1 MNYYYDCLLNWNEQ
15 EAYEFYEWNDYDYLE
30 LIKKIPLVKVKHKVL
45 LDFIQNN
52 VKVDKEFLE
61 MIKDKTLVSDKKN
74 FKRIEYASLFT
85 DTKNVIA
92 LEFNEE
98 GLSISRSNL
107 LIDDDLN
114 ILEVI
119 YGIKETTFDYEII
132 KKIEMNQTLIQEK
145 EAKKLILLEINNL
158 YQNKEIDKLKYLYYE
173 YKKENINDIDYIY
186 EQIKSDL
193 ERKIDQ
199 DILKLYH
206 IIKLSYHKV

>member
-45 LDFIQNN
+45 LDFIQNS

-119 YGIKETTFDYEII
+119 YGIKETTFNYEII
-132 KKIEMNQTLIQEK
+132 KKIEMNQTLRQEK

-173 YKKENINDIDYIY
+173 YKKENIKDIDYIY

-193 ERKIDQ
+193 E
-199 DILKLYH
+199 
-206 IIKLSYHKV
+206 

>member
-45 LDFIQNN
+45 LDFIQNS

-119 YGIKETTFDYEII
+119 YGIKETTFNYEII
-132 KKIEMNQTLIQEK
+132 KKIEMNQTLRKEK

>member
-15 EAYEFYEWNDYDYLE
+15 EAYEFYEWNDYEYIK

-45 LDFIQNN
+45 LDFIQNS

-119 YGIKETTFDYEII
+119 YGIKETTFNYEII
-132 KKIEMNQTLIQEK
+132 KKIEMNQTLRQEK

-186 EQIKSDL
+186 EQIKNDL

>member
-119 YGIKETTFDYEII
+119 YGIKETTFNYEII
-132 KKIEMNQTLIQEK
+132 KKIEMNQTLRQEK

-158 YQNKEIDKLKYLYYE
+158 CQNKEIDKLKYLYYE

-186 EQIKSDL
+186 EQIKNDL

>member
-1 MNYYYDCLLNWNEQ
+1 MNYYYDIILNWNEG

-45 LDFIQNN
+45 LDLICNDI
-52 VKVDKEFLE
+52 KVEESFLE
-61 MIKDKTLVSDKKN
+61 MIEGKTLVSDKKN
-74 FKRIEYASLFT
+74 FKKIEYACLFT

-92 LEFNEE
+92 LEFNGE
-98 GLSISRSNL
+98 GISISRSNL

-114 ILEVI
+114 VLEVI
-119 YGIKETTFDYEII
+119 YGMKETNLNYEIL
-132 KKIEMNQTLIQEK
+132 KKIEETQTLRQER

-158 YQNKEIDKLKYLYYE
+158 YNNKEIDKLKYLYYE
-173 YKKENINDIDYIY
+173 YKKENIGDIDYIY
-186 EQIKSDL
+186 EHIINDL
-193 ERKIDQ
+193 NKKIDK

>member
-119 YGIKETTFDYEII
+119 YGIKETTFNYEII
-132 KKIEMNQTLIQEK
+132 KKIEMNQTLRQEK

>member
-45 LDFIQNN
+45 LDFIQNS

-132 KKIEMNQTLIQEK
+132 KKIERNKTLRQEK

-193 ERKIDQ
+193 EKKIDQ

>member
-45 LDFIQNN
+45 LDFIQNS

-132 KKIEMNQTLIQEK
+132 KKIEMNQTLRQEK

-193 ERKIDQ
+193 EKKIDQ

>member
-1 MNYYYDCLLNWNEQ
+1 MNYYYDIILNWNELN
-15 EAYEFYEWNDYDYLE
+15 AYEFYEWNDFDYLE
-30 LIKKIPLVKVKHKVL
+30 LIKKIPLIKVKHKTLVDL
-45 LDFIQNN
+45 ICN
-52 VKVDKEFLE
+52 KVRVEKEFLE
-61 MIKDKTLVSDKKN
+61 MIKDKTLVSNKKN
-74 FKRIEYASLFT
+74 FKRIDYACLFT

-114 ILEVI
+114 VLEVI
-119 YGIKETTFDYEII
+119 YGIKETNLNYEILN
-132 KKIEMNQTLIQEK
+132 KIDNEPTLRQER

-158 YQNKEIDKLKYLYYE
+158 YEKKEIDKLKYLYYE

-193 ERKIDQ
+193 DKKLNKE
-199 DILKLYH
+199 ILKLYY

>member
-45 LDFIQNN
+45 LDFIQNS

-119 YGIKETTFDYEII
+119 YGIKETTFNYEII
-132 KKIEMNQTLIQEK
+132 KKIEMNQTLRQEK

-186 EQIKSDL
+186 EQIKNDL

>member
-74 FKRIEYASLFT
+74 FKRIGYASLFT

-132 KKIEMNQTLIQEK
+132 KKIEMNQTLRQEK

>member
-132 KKIEMNQTLIQEK
+132 KKIEMNQTLRQEK

-173 YKKENINDIDYIY
+173 YKKENIIDIDYIY

-193 ERKIDQ
+193 EKKIDQ

>member
-45 LDFIQNN
+45 LDFIQNS

-92 LEFNEE
+92 LEFNKE
-98 GLSISRSNL
+98 GLNISRSNL

-132 KKIEMNQTLIQEK
+132 KKIEMNQTLRQEK

>member
-74 FKRIEYASLFT
+74 FKRIGYASLFT

-132 KKIEMNQTLIQEK
+132 KKIEMNQTLRQEK

-193 ERKIDQ
+193 EKKIDQ

>member
-1 MNYYYDCLLNWNEQ
+1 MNYYYDIILNWNEG

-45 LDFIQNN
+45 LDLICNDI
-52 VKVDKEFLE
+52 KVEESFLE
-61 MIKDKTLVSDKKN
+61 MIEGKTLVSDKKN
-74 FKRIEYASLFT
+74 FKKIEYACLFT

-92 LEFNEE
+92 LEFNGE
-98 GLSISRSNL
+98 GISISRSNL

-114 ILEVI
+114 VLEVI
-119 YGIKETTFDYEII
+119 YGMKETNLNYEML
-132 KKIEMNQTLIQEK
+132 KKIEETQTLRQER

-158 YQNKEIDKLKYLYYE
+158 YNNKEIDKLKYLYYE
-173 YKKENINDIDYIY
+173 YKKENIGDIDYIY
-186 EQIKSDL
+186 EHIINDL
-193 ERKIDQ
+193 NKKIDK

>member
-30 LIKKIPLVKVKHKVL
+30 LIKKIPLVKVKRKVL

-132 KKIEMNQTLIQEK
+132 KKIEMNQTLRQEK

-186 EQIKSDL
+186 EQIKNDL

>member
-45 LDFIQNN
+45 LDFIQNS

-132 KKIEMNQTLIQEK
+132 KKIEMNQTLRQEK

>member
-119 YGIKETTFDYEII
+119 YGIKETTFNYEII
-132 KKIEMNQTLIQEK
+132 KKIEMNQTLRQEK

-193 ERKIDQ
+193 EKKIDQ

>member
-45 LDFIQNN
+45 LDFIQNS

-132 KKIEMNQTLIQEK
+132 KKIEMNQTLRQEK

-186 EQIKSDL
+186 EQIKNDL

>member
-119 YGIKETTFDYEII
+119 YGIKETTFNYEII
-132 KKIEMNQTLIQEK
+132 KKIEMNQTLRQEK

-186 EQIKSDL
+186 EQIKNDL

>member
-132 KKIEMNQTLIQEK
+132 KKIEMNQTLRQEK

>member
-1 MNYYYDCLLNWNEQ
+1 MNYYYDIILNWNEG

-45 LDFIQNN
+45 LDLICNDI
-52 VKVDKEFLE
+52 KVEEPFLE
-61 MIKDKTLVSDKKN
+61 MIEGKTLVSDKKN
-74 FKRIEYASLFT
+74 FKKIEYACLFT

-92 LEFNEE
+92 LEFNGE
-98 GLSISRSNL
+98 GISISRSNL

-114 ILEVI
+114 VLEVI
-119 YGIKETTFDYEII
+119 YGMKETNLNYEIL
-132 KKIEMNQTLIQEK
+132 KKIEETQTLRQER

-158 YQNKEIDKLKYLYYE
+158 YNNKEIDKLKYLYYE
-173 YKKENINDIDYIY
+173 YKKENIGDIDYIY
-186 EQIKSDL
+186 EHIINDL
-193 ERKIDQ
+193 NKKIDK

>member
-45 LDFIQNN
+45 LDFIQNS

-119 YGIKETTFDYEII
+119 YGIKETTFNYEII
-132 KKIEMNQTLIQEK
+132 KKIEMNQTLRQEK

-158 YQNKEIDKLKYLYYE
+158 CQNKEIDKLKYLYYE

>member
-45 LDFIQNN
+45 LDFIQNS

-119 YGIKETTFDYEII
+119 YGIKETTFNYEII
-132 KKIEMNQTLIQEK
+132 KKIEMNQTLRQEK

>member
-1 MNYYYDCLLNWNEQ
+1 MNYYYDIILNWNEQ
-15 EAYEFYEWNDYDYLE
+15 KAYEFFEWEDVDYLE

-45 LDFIQNN
+45 LDLIGNDI
-52 VKVDKEFLE
+52 KVEEAFLE
-61 MIKDKTLVSDKKN
+61 LIEGKTLVSEKKN
-74 FKRIEYASLFT
+74 FKKIDYACLFT

-92 LEFNEE
+92 IEFNKE

-114 ILEVI
+114 VLEVI

-132 KKIEMNQTLIQEK
+132 KKIEGTQTLRQEK
-145 EAKKLILLEINNL
+145 EAKRLILLEINNL
-158 YQNKEIDKLKYLYYE
+158 YQKREIDKLKYLYYE
-173 YKKENINDIDYIY
+173 YKKENVSNIDYIY

-193 ERKIDQ
+193 AKKMNK

>member
-15 EAYEFYEWNDYDYLE
+15 EAYEFYEWKDYDYLE

-119 YGIKETTFDYEII
+119 YGIKETTFNYEII
-132 KKIEMNQTLIQEK
+132 KKIEMNQTLRQEK

-186 EQIKSDL
+186 EQIKSNK

>member
-45 LDFIQNN
+45 LDFIQNS

-119 YGIKETTFDYEII
+119 YGIKETTFNYEII
-132 KKIEMNQTLIQEK
+132 KKIEMNQTLRQEK

-158 YQNKEIDKLKYLYYE
+158 YQNKEID
-173 YKKENINDIDYIY
+173 
-186 EQIKSDL
+186 
-193 ERKIDQ
+193 
-199 DILKLYH
+199 
-206 IIKLSYHKV
+206 

>member
-45 LDFIQNN
+45 LDFIQNS

-119 YGIKETTFDYEII
+119 YGIKETTFNYEII
-132 KKIEMNQTLIQEK
+132 KKIEMNQTLRQEK

-199 DILKLYH
+199 DILKLYY